1 MQDFFMLIF
10 ERVVSWSENDGF
22 FAFLIIAL
30 APVSIFFYL
39 RGERIKWNRVFYV
52 NILFMLYFIGA
63 ILITGLVQLI
73 WFNLILKDLD
83 SLLFNHLKYS
93 APTPFP
99 LYWTLSM
106 FVHLILGNTII
117 ARGLLQVKRKEERLI
132 DNE

>member
-1 MQDFFMLIF
+1 MLIF

-73 WFNLILKDLD
+73 W
-83 SLLFNHLKYS
+83 
-93 APTPFP
+93 
-99 LYWTLSM
+99 
-106 FVHLILGNTII
+106 
-117 ARGLLQVKRKEERLI
+117 
-132 DNE
+132 